1 MIVTWIE
8 TYLKTNGKNEGIS
21 HNHNHKFQ
29 FEVLVWYLSIPPLE
43 CDGCDE
49 CDEWEDVCDG
59 TLPGNV
65 DPVDDVGAIGKLVLP
80 SIDGG
85 NTALPDDGDA
95 AAG

>member
-1 MIVTWIE
+1 M
-8 TYLKTNGKNEGIS
+8 
-21 HNHNHKFQ
+21 
-29 FEVLVWYLSIPPLE
+29 
-43 CDGCDE
+43 
-49 CDEWEDVCDG
+49 CDG